1 MAKKHSAPLRR
12 ELAEPQASSL
22 PGTLPIIH
30 DVRKAGRGIH
40 GIPGIIESTTTGPE
54 IRSRLLLG
62 VIEHPMAGKSETHSA
77 VSTVSPSAT
86 NYGRGMVHIRGSPF

>member
-1 MAKKHSAPLRR
+1 MVKKSAQ
-12 ELAEPQASSL
+12 PQASSL

-30 DVRKAGRGIH
+30 DVRKAGKGIH

-62 VIEHPMAGKSETHSA
+62 IIEHPMTGPSPVGRDA
-77 VSTVSPSAT
+77 VSSVSPSAT
-86 NYGRGMVHIRGSPF
+86 NYGRGMIHIRGSPF